1 MKQINWS
8 DEFPGAITVCDA
20 KGIIL
25 YMNQK
30 AGEVFKKYGGL
41 KLIGQ
46 SVLDCHP
53 GPARTKLRKML
64 KSHKPNTYTIEKKG
78 RNERHKGAMALR
90 RQKIIF
96 QTPWYLKGRYKG
108 FVELSLEI
116 PFKMPHFVRK

>member
-1 MKQINWS
+1 MKHVNWS
-8 DEFPGAITVCDA
+8 GEFPGAITVCDA

-30 AGEVFKKYGGL
+30 AGEVFKRYGGL

-53 GPARTKLRKML
+53 TPARTKLFKML
-64 KSHKPNTYTIEKKG
+64 KNRQPNVYTIEKKG
-78 RNERHKGAMALR
+78 IK
-90 RQKIIF
+90 KIIF

-108 FVELSLEI
+108 FVELSLQI
-116 PFKMPHFVRK
+116 PSKMSHFKRGG